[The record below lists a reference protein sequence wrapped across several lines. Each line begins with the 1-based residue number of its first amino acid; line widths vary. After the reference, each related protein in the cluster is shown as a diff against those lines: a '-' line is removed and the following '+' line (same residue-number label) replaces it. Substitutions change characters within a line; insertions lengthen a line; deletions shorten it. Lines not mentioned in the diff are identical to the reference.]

1 MLDFL
6 TSIYGFST
14 LFAAAE
20 RSEAES
26 RWAVLRMRSSDP
38 RSGAGPAFHPRQELQ
53 TDAKLNFYL
62 HYI

>member
-14 LFAAAE
+14 QFAAAE
-20 RSEAES
+20 RSEGEN
-26 RWAVLRMRSSDP
+26 RRAVLRMRSIDP
-38 RSGAGPAFHPRQELQ
+38 RSGAGPAFHPRREPQ

-62 HYI
+62 H